1 MTYAFDMDG
10 TLNRFYEV
18 PNWLDYLLAEDTT
31 PYLVARPLI
40 NMSLLARLLN
50 KVQRK
55 GHKIGIIS
63 WSSKEA
69 SREYDIEVEKAKR
82 EWLTKH
88 LPSVKWDFIYVV
100 SYGTNKWETCGRTGV
115 LFDDEERNRIAWE
128 NGLGY
133 SPDKIFEILK
143 AA

>member
-18 PNWLDYLLAEDTT
+18 PNWLNCLLAEDTT
-31 PYLVARPLI
+31 PYLVARPLV

-50 KVQRK
+50 KVQRE

-69 SREYDIEVEKAKR
+69 SKEYDIEVEKAKR
-82 EWLTKH
+82 KWLAKH
-88 LPSVKWDFIYVV
+88 LPSVKWDFIHVV
-100 SYGTNKWETCGRTGV
+100 SYGTNKWETCGRTGI
-115 LFDDEERNRIAWE
+115 LFDDEERNRVAWE
-128 NGLGY
+128 NGLSY
-133 SPDKIFEILK
+133 SPDKIFEVLK